1 MTKYETLADML
12 RSKILTGIYKTG
24 DMLPSE
30 NELADSEK
38 LSRQTVRQALAILE
52 REGRISRRRGCGSV
66 VTENGIR
73 RRQTYN
79 IAVVTTYISEYIFP
93 DILRGIEQVLSQNGY
108 TPFISATYNRVDNE
122 REILKTLL
130 TKPIDGIIVEGTK
143 TALPNPNIDLYRSI
157 EEAHIPMIFINGYYP
172 EFKPSVYV
180 VADDRAGG
188 AAAVQLLL
196 SKNKKHIAGIFK
208 SDDIQGHRRYA
219 GYADALRVSKLPII
233 DDHILWY
240 TTETREKLIDTNLPD
255 IVRGCDAVVCY
266 NDEIAMQ
273 VLGILKDRQIEVP
286 GEVAIVSF
294 DGSVFSELS
303 SPKLTSLLLE
313 KEEVGR
319 LAAGKLI
326 NLIKGIKQQPYI
338 MPWSMREKEST

>member
-1 MTKYETLADML
+1 ML
-12 RSKILTGIYKTG
+12 RSKILTGVYAAG

-30 NELADSEK
+30 NELAAAEK

-52 REGRISRRRGCGSV
+52 REGRISRRRGSGSV
-66 VTENGIR
+66 VTESGAKR
-73 RRQTYN
+73 EKTYN

-130 TKPIDGIIVEGTK
+130 TKPIDGIIIEGTK

-157 EEAHIPMIFINGYYP
+157 NDARIPLVFINGYYP
-172 EFKPSVYV
+172 DFKPPVFV

-196 SKNKKHIAGIFK
+196 GKNRRRIAGIFK

-219 GYADALRVSKLPII
+219 GYAEALREAMLPIQ

-240 TTETREKLIDTNLPD
+240 TTETREKLIETNLPD
-255 IVRGCDAVVCY
+255 ILRGCDAVVCY
-266 NDEIAMQ
+266 NDEVAMQ
-273 VLGILKDRQIEVP
+273 VLGVLKDSQIDVP
-286 GEVAIVSF
+286 GQVAIVSF
-294 DGSVFSELS
+294 DGSMFSDIT
-303 SPKLTSLLLE
+303 SPRLTSLLLE

-319 LAAGKLI
+319 TAAVKLV
-326 NLIKGIKQQPYI
+326 NMIKGIREEPYV
-338 MPWSMREKEST
+338 MSWSMKEKEST

>member
-12 RSKILTGIYKTG
+12 RNKILTGVYSVG

-30 NELADSEK
+30 NELVAAEK
-38 LSRQTVRQALAILE
+38 LSRQTVRQALAMLE
-52 REGRISRRRGCGSV
+52 REGRISRRRGSGSV
-66 VTENGIR
+66 VTESGVKRAN
-73 RRQTYN
+73 TYN

-130 TKPIDGIIVEGTK
+130 SKPIDGIIVEGTK

-157 EEAHIPMIFINGYYP
+157 DGARIPMVFINGYYP
-172 EFKPSVYV
+172 EFKPAVYV

-188 AAAVQLLL
+188 SAAVQLLL
-196 SKNKKHIAGIFK
+196 GKGRRNIAGIFK

-219 GYADALRVSKLPII
+219 GYAEALREAKLPIK
-233 DDHILWY
+233 DDRILWY
-240 TTETREKLIDTNLPD
+240 TTETREKLLAANLPE
-255 IVRGCDAVVCY
+255 ILRGCDAVVCY

-273 VLGILKDRQIEVP
+273 VMGILKESQIGVP
-286 GEVAIVSF
+286 GQLAVVSF
-294 DGSVFSELS
+294 DGSMFSDIT
-303 SPKLTSLLLE
+303 SPRLTSLLLE

-319 LAAGKLI
+319 LAAAKLV
-326 NLIKGIKQQPYI
+326 NMIKGIREEPHI
-338 MPWSMREKEST
+338 MSWSMKEKEST